1 MSSIVE
7 SLFFESSIHYSINTL
22 VYILGHSFNRLSNQG
37 APLVNKKSVWY
48 SFPPKSAHF
57 VARARGVIIFL
68 PTTMTSFLSPRL
80 CAAGAKRSYT
90 FLASGRLPELFDI
103 QNSASQSINDEN
115 YTSFRRP
122 ITTDKLAPSPL
133 YSNPN
138 VTQQRSFSKYAS
150 VDHSSAYS
158 DAMASAHGQQLQLA
172 LEEGRGKDDAPFDP
186 FSAFLDEMGQTV
198 DSVDDGG
205 SGVDGIEEAEFEEH
219 NSEEIDAEDG
229 DDAEEDEFQP
239 MYDTTGAPLRP
250 KSERMALRAGYPS
263 GGNFAVIHLAGF
275 QHKVTKDDLLV
286 VNKLKPVSQ
295 WSVGS
300 THTIK
305 DDDVL
310 LVANQHKTCVGLPGV
325 AGAEVDVMVEEIT
338 RDKTLVI
345 FKKRRRKNSR
355 RKNGFRRQVTF
366 LRVLD
371 VRMPEGEMNS
381 EGLLENESMAA

>member
-1 MSSIVE
+1 MA
-7 SLFFESSIHYSINTL
+7 SL
-22 VYILGHSFNRLSNQG
+22 
-37 APLVNKKSVWY
+37 
-48 SFPPKSAHF
+48 
-57 VARARGVIIFL
+57 
-68 PTTMTSFLSPRL
+68 LSPRL

-90 FLASGRLPELFDI
+90 LLSARLLPEFSFI
-103 QNSASQSINDEN
+103 QNTTIQDVNSGQHVSIRRSITTNNNSSINN
-115 YTSFRRP
+115 FLSTTSSSS
-122 ITTDKLAPSPL
+122 LA
-133 YSNPN
+133 YNT
-138 VTQQRSFSKYAS
+138 TQQQQQQHRSFSKYAS
-150 VDHSSAYS
+150 VDHSAAY
-158 DAMASAHGQQLQLA
+158 AEAIASSHGQQLQLA

-198 DSVDDGG
+198 DSVDDEDDKDGG
-205 SGVDGIEEAEFEEH
+205 SGDDNIEEAEFNEYDNQEDQEE
-219 NSEEIDAEDG
+219 EEE
-229 DDAEEDEFQP
+229 EEDYQP
-239 MYDTTGAPLRP
+239 MYDTTGAPIRP
-250 KSERMALRAGYPS
+250 KSERLSLRAGYPS
-263 GGNFAVIHLAGF
+263 GGNFAVILLAGF

-286 VNKLKPVSQ
+286 VNKLKPVSE

-305 DDDVL
+305 GEDVL

-371 VRMPEGEMNS
+371 VRMPEGEVDADGS
-381 EGLLENESMAA
+381 LENESMAA

>member
-1 MSSIVE
+1 MNSS
-7 SLFFESSIHYSINTL
+7 
-22 VYILGHSFNRLSNQG
+22 
-37 APLVNKKSVWY
+37 
-48 SFPPKSAHF
+48 
-57 VARARGVIIFL
+57 
-68 PTTMTSFLSPRL
+68 
-80 CAAGAKRSYT
+80 
-90 FLASGRLPELFDI
+90 
-103 QNSASQSINDEN
+103 
-115 YTSFRRP
+115 
-122 ITTDKLAPSPL
+122 
-133 YSNPN
+133 
-138 VTQQRSFSKYAS
+138 
-150 VDHSSAYS
+150 
-158 DAMASAHGQQLQLA
+158 HGQQLQLA

-198 DSVDDGG
+198 DSVDDDSNDNNG
-205 SGVDGIEEAEFEEH
+205 DGNIEEAEFQEYD
-219 NSEEIDAEDG
+219 NQDDEIDD
-229 DDAEEDEFQP
+229 EDEDEDDYQP

-250 KSERMALRAGYPS
+250 KSERLALRAGYPS

-300 THTIK
+300 THTIGGE
-305 DDDVL
+305 DVL
-310 LVANQHKTCVGLPGV
+310 LVANQYKTCVGLPGV

-371 VRMPEGEMNS
+371 VRFPEGEVVADGS
-381 EGLLENESMAA
+381 LESESMAA